1 MNGTHPETI
10 RALRGPNRWAAC
22 SVLEVAL
29 DNPAIAAAAV
39 DLQVACGAKVSFH
52 AAGAGR
58 IAVEFED
65 EELARRCL
73 DAALHPPADLAALRD
88 YAGDVLLGPN
98 TRAIFD
104 AARLRG
110 FRFAGSIRAASS
122 NSATVSIS
130 AACAEQKQ
138 TAPPPSARISA
149 GKSRWPSN
157 CFALLACPRRRA
169 AWSETRRT
177 HAARAAE
184 LGCSV
189 VVKPEAANH
198 GRSVFIGLT
207 DPAEIAAAYESARME
222 GEGTNVLVERC
233 VPGAEHRVLVVNHR
247 VAAAT
252 RGDELYV
259 TGDGIRTLAQFVDEL
274 NQDPRRGDDAEAPL
288 SPIGFDQVTL
298 AVLAR
303 QGYRRDSIPPAGVR
317 VLIQRNGNLAVD
329 VTDQVHTENAALVVL
344 AARTIGIDVAG
355 VDLVVEDIG
364 RPIREQGGAILE
376 VNAMPGIMMHLRPG
390 VGTPRP
396 VHEIIVESVFPPDGN
411 GRIPIIAV
419 HAGKD
424 STAIAHEA
432 ARLLSATGLTVGLT
446 AADGT
451 FVDGMLTRAGDC
463 ASSQAAADLLLH
475 PMIQAAVFE
484 TPDAAILG
492 EGIAFDRCDVAIVTS
507 PPSDATAVLLAAIAP
522 TGKIVETAAEAVLAL
537 NV

>member
-1 MNGTHPETI
+1 
-10 RALRGPNRWAAC
+10 
-22 SVLEVAL
+22 VLEVAL
-29 DNPAIAAAAV
+29 DDSGIAAVAV
-39 DLQVACGAKVSFH
+39 DLQVACGAKVSFL
-52 AAGAGR
+52 AAGDGK
-58 IAVEFED
+58 IAIEFED

-110 FRFAGSIRAASS
+110 IPVRRLDQGSLLQLGYGVHQRRMCGAETDRTSSIGENLGWEKPLAKQLLRAVGVPTPEGRLVRDADD
-122 NSATVSIS
+122 
-130 AACAEQKQ
+130 AC
-138 TAPPPSARISA
+138 
-149 GKSRWPSN
+149 
-157 CFALLACPRRRA
+157 
-169 AWSETRRT
+169 
-177 HAARAAE
+177 HAAAE
-184 LGCSV
+184 LGGSV

-207 DPAEIAAAYESARME
+207 DPAEIAAAYQSARVE

-233 VPGAEHRVLVVNHR
+233 IPGAEHRVLVVNHR

-252 RGDELYV
+252 RGDELYI
-259 TGDGIRTLAQFVDEL
+259 TGDGIRTLVQFVDEL

-288 SPIGFDQVTL
+288 SPVGFDQVTL

-303 QGYRRDSIPPAGVR
+303 QGYQPDSIPPAGER

-329 VTDQVHTENAALVVL
+329 VTNQVHPENAALVIL

-355 VDLVVEDIG
+355 VDLVVENIG

-396 VHEIIVESVFPPDGN
+396 VHEIIMEFVFPPGAN
-411 GRIPIIAV
+411 GRIPIVAV

-424 STAIAHEA
+424 SSAIAHEVA
-432 ARLLSATGLTVGLT
+432 HRLSATGLTVGLSAT
-446 AADGT
+446 DGT
-451 FVDGMLTRAGDC
+451 FVDGLLTRAGDC

-484 TPDAAILG
+484 TPDAAILT
-492 EGIAFDRCDVAIVTS
+492 EGLAFDHCDVAIVTGPQS
-507 PPSDATAVLLAAIAP
+507 AATAVLLATLAP
-522 TGKIVETAAEAVLAL
+522 TGKIVETAAEAILAL
-537 NV
+537 SV

>member
-22 SVLEVAL
+22 SVLEAAL
-29 DNPAIAAAAV
+29 DNPAIAAATV
-39 DLQVACGAKVSFH
+39 ELQVACGAKVSFY
-52 AAGAGR
+52 AADAGR

-73 DAALHPPADLAALRD
+73 DAALHPPVDLAALQD

-98 TRAIFD
+98 TRAIFE

-110 FRFAGSIRAASS
+110 IPVRRLDQGSLLQLGHGIHQRRMCAAETDRTSSIGENLGWEKPLAKQLLRAVGVPTPEGRLVRDAEDACRAA
-122 NSATVSIS
+122 V
-130 AACAEQKQ
+130 
-138 TAPPPSARISA
+138 
-149 GKSRWPSN
+149 
-157 CFALLACPRRRA
+157 
-169 AWSETRRT
+169 
-177 HAARAAE
+177 E
-184 LGCSV
+184 LGCSI

-207 DPAEIAAAYESARME
+207 DPAEIAAAYESARVE

-233 VPGAEHRVLVVNHR
+233 IPGAEHRVLVVNHR

-252 RGDELYV
+252 RGDELYI
-259 TGDGIRTLAQFVDEL
+259 TGDGIRPLTQFVDEL
-274 NQDPRRGDDAEAPL
+274 NQDPRRGEDAEAPL
-288 SPIGFDQVTL
+288 SPVGFDQVTL

-303 QGYRRDSIPPAGVR
+303 QGYRRDSIPPAGER

-329 VTDQVHTENAALVVL
+329 VTDQIHPENAALVVL

-390 VGTPRP
+390 VGRPRP
-396 VHEIIVESVFPPDGN
+396 VHEIILESVFPPGAN
-411 GRIPIIAV
+411 GRIPIVAV

-432 ARLLSATGLTVGLT
+432 ARRLSATGLTVGLA

-451 FVDGMLTRAGDC
+451 FVDGMVTRAGDC

-475 PMIQAAVFE
+475 PMIEAAVFE

-492 EGIAFDRCDVAIVTS
+492 EGLAFDRCDVAIVTG
-507 PPSDATAVLLAAIAP
+507 PPSAATAVLLATIAP
-522 TGKIVETAAEAVLAL
+522 TGKRVETAAEAVLAL
-537 NV
+537 SV